1 MNIIKQYN
9 CDFKDISSNNQSNET
24 IDKPTPK
31 DKATLYAEKIFFWV
45 DKVDNREFKL
55 LNEEQQLIK
64 KHCLREKIKIKKKV
78 NKFNKE
84 IKNYIFNLV
93 DKKVLYNN
101 TMKNINLI
109 TDQYP
114 NIQDIV
120 KEANEHY
127 NKIKENEYQDSV
139 NKSIPSPI
147 EYISNYSTI
156 KKQWDEYTKT
166 ENYETIIKTTNYG
179 IYMNY
184 MYNNFDEKL
193 CEMYSNTFL
202 KK

>member
-31 DKATLYAEKIFFWV
+31 NKATLYAEKIFFWV

-64 KHCLREKIKIKKKV
+64 KHCLREKIKITKEV

-84 IKNYIFNLV
+84 AKNYIFNLV
-93 DKKVLYNN
+93 DKKVLYSN

-109 TDQYP
+109 TEQYP
-114 NIQDIV
+114 NIQETI

-139 NKSIPSPI
+139 NESIPSPI

>member
-24 IDKPTPK
+24 IDKSIPK
-31 DKATLYAEKIFFWV
+31 NKATLYAEKIFFWV

-64 KHCLREKIKIKKKV
+64 KHCLREKIKITKEV